1 MKFDC
6 DQSNPTNGA
15 LFWLFRTKGNKYSQ
29 FVNVSASSATDLQ
42 PEYNAVNFSNNN
54 YWFAKAENE
63 VEYLT
68 IHLPF
73 QTLKIT
79 GYTLQTSVHSES
91 SGYHPHKWAFAV
103 SNDGVTY
110 IHNETYTDE
119 EYKLR
124 GPLNKLHIS
133 YSQGTYSY
141 FRLYPI
147 EHTKAA
153 KNQMDVNKIELFG
166 ELYSSKLIHTCAH
179 FIPFSS
185 PLFSLFI
192 PFFLTNH

>member
-29 FVNVSASSATDLQ
+29 FVNVSVSSATDLQ

-54 YWFAKAENE
+54 YWLAKGENE
-63 VEYLT
+63 EEYLT

-73 QTLKIT
+73 HTLKIT
-79 GYTLQTSVHSES
+79 GYTLQTSEGS
-91 SGYHPHKWAFAV
+91 SYLGYHPHKWAFAV

-110 IHNETYTDE
+110 INKETYTDE
-119 EYKLR
+119 ENTLK

-141 FRLYPI
+141 FRIYPL
-147 EHTKAA
+147 EHTFGGGV
-153 KNQMDVNKIELFG
+153 NQMDVNKIELFG
-166 ELYSSKLIHTCAH
+166 ELFSSKLIYTCAQ
-179 FIPFSS
+179 FIPFRSS
-185 PLFSLFI
+185 LSS
-192 PFFLTNH
+192 